1 MIRTTLA
8 ILMAQRNERQDEISE
23 ITGISKATLSN
34 IANNKTAGIQ
44 YENLD
49 KLALYFGIPVSELF
63 EYYPLSV
70 EPYMYDEIHTEPR
83 SDNQAELASTSHHD
97 FLETIGAE
105 SKFYFGMAMNVISN
119 SMHKT
124 SYELNIEVPY
134 PIQNVIVHGEN
145 NILQEIQNRL
155 PLGFKKQLTNQIQD
169 FIQKNF
175 AEKISSDG
183 VSGTLPLFIGTEY
196 GKIKLFNGTK
206 KDANQS
212 DDVWYT
218 HYCVYLIV
226 TFILA

>member
-44 YENLD
+44 YEILD

-70 EPYMYDEIHTEPR
+70 EPYMYDESHSETR
-83 SDNQAELASTSHHD
+83 SDNQEELVVRHEID
-97 FLETIGAE
+97 DRFPD

-134 PIQNVIVHGEN
+134 MNQGVVFVRDED
-145 NILQEIQNRL
+145 NILQKIQNTL

-183 VSGTLPLFIGTEY
+183 FTGTLTVYIGTEY
-196 GKIKLFNGTK
+196 GKIKLSNGTK

-212 DDVWYT
+212 DDV
-218 HYCVYLIV
+218 
-226 TFILA
+226 

>member
-23 ITGISKATLSN
+23 VTGISKATLSN

-70 EPYMYDEIHTEPR
+70 EPYMYDEIHTEPH
-83 SDNQAELASTSHHD
+83 SQNQFELVIDN
-97 FLETIGAE
+97 ETAVSYEGDDLPN

-134 PIQNVIVHGEN
+134 HMTNVTVHGEDE
-145 NILQEIQNRL
+145 ILEKIQKRL
-155 PLGFKKQLTNQIQD
+155 PLGFKKQLTSQIQD

-183 VSGTLPLFIGTEY
+183 VTGNLPLFIGTEY
-196 GKIKLFNGTK
+196 GKIKLSNGTE

-212 DDVWYT
+212 DDV
-218 HYCVYLIV
+218 
-226 TFILA
+226 

>member
-63 EYYPLSV
+63 EYYPLSI
-70 EPYMYDEIHTEPR
+70 EPYMYDEIHTEPE
-83 SDNQAELASTSHHD
+83 SDNQVKLVVTKEVDFYDPIRAES
-97 FLETIGAE
+97 IRAE

-145 NILQEIQNRL
+145 NILQEIQNQL
-155 PLGFKKQLTNQIQD
+155 PLGFKKQLTSQIQD

-183 VSGTLPLFIGTEY
+183 VTGTLPLIIGTEY
-196 GKIKLFNGTK
+196 GKIKLSNGTK

-212 DDVWYT
+212 DDV
-218 HYCVYLIV
+218 
-226 TFILA
+226 

>member
-70 EPYMYDEIHTEPR
+70 EPYMYDEIHTEPH
-83 SDNQAELASTSHHD
+83 SDNQVELVVRNESDDRFSD
-97 FLETIGAE
+97 

-134 PIQNVIVHGEN
+134 VKQGVQDVVFVRDEDNILHKIQNT
-145 NILQEIQNRL
+145 L

-183 VSGTLPLFIGTEY
+183 FTGTLTVHIGTEY
-196 GKIKLFNGTK
+196 GKIKLSNGTK

-212 DDVWYT
+212 DDV
-218 HYCVYLIV
+218 
-226 TFILA
+226 

>member
-70 EPYMYDEIHTEPR
+70 EPYMYDEIHTEPH
-83 SDNQAELASTSHHD
+83 SDNQVELVVRSESD
-97 FLETIGAE
+97 NRFSD

-134 PIQNVIVHGEN
+134 PMQNVIVHGEN

-183 VSGTLPLFIGTEY
+183 VTGTLPLFIGTEY
-196 GKIKLFNGTK
+196 GKIKLSNGTK

-212 DDVWYT
+212 DDV
-218 HYCVYLIV
+218 
-226 TFILA
+226 